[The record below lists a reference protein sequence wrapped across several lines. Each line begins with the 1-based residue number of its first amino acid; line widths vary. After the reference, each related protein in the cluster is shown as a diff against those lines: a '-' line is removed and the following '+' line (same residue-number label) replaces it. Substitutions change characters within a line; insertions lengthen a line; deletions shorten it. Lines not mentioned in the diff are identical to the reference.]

1 MTHSRRSVLW
11 RGAGLAV
18 AGTAASLAGCSGAA
32 DGGSE
37 AFDSG
42 YAAFFALND
51 WANEVAGENAE
62 FEDPVDVGQL
72 GHGWTP
78 DGTLATDV
86 AGTDAFVYLDDPEFS
101 WAQDLAETLEDDY
114 DSVAVIDGLAGLEDD
129 LLDWDHT
136 HEEEEGHDEDSH
148 DEDSH
153 DEENHDEDSH
163 DEENHDED
171 SHDEENHD
179 EDSHD
184 EENHDEDSHDEDSH
198 DEENHEEDSHDEE
211 SGDEHDHGEDR
222 QHDPHVWVD
231 PVLAADI
238 VETIATEL
246 GGADPDN
253 ADAYAAN
260 ADAYVEELDAV
271 DAAFESIAEE
281 AARDVAVLAGHN
293 SFQYLEARYGFRLHS
308 PVGVSPQNEP
318 TQSEIADTIDLV
330 DAEGIDVVLYDRFQ
344 SPRLAESIVE
354 NSDAT
359 EAVPVTP
366 AGGTTAEWNDAGYG
380 YLEQM
385 TEINLPAFERAFG
398 AQ

>member
-1 MTHSRRSVLW
+1 MTHSRRSVLR

-18 AGTAASLAGCSGAA
+18 AGTAASLAGCSGAVD
-32 DGGSE
+32 DGSAG
-37 AFDSG
+37 FDSG
-42 YAAFFALND
+42 YAAFFTLND

-101 WAQDLAETLEDDY
+101 WAQDLAETLENDY
-114 DSVAVIDGLAGLEDD
+114 DSVTVIDGLAGLEDD

-136 HEEEEGHDEDSH
+136 HEDGESQDEESHGEDGHDEDGG
-148 DEDSH
+148 DE
-153 DEENHDEDSH
+153 
-163 DEENHDED
+163 
-171 SHDEENHD
+171 
-179 EDSHD
+179 
-184 EENHDEDSHDEDSH
+184 
-198 DEENHEEDSHDEE
+198 
-211 SGDEHDHGEDR
+211 DEHDEDR

-231 PVLAADI
+231 PVFAADI
-238 VETIATEL
+238 VETIAAGL
-246 GGADPDN
+246 GEADPDN

-260 ADAYVEELDAV
+260 ADAYVEQLDAV
-271 DAAFESIAEE
+271 DDAFESIAEE

-318 TQSEIADTIDLV
+318 TQSAIADTIDLV
-330 DAEGIDVVLYDRFQ
+330 DTEGIDVVLYDRFQ

-366 AGGTTAEWNDAGYG
+366 AGGTTREWNDAGYG

-385 TEINLPAFERAFG
+385 TEINVPAFERAFG

>member
-1 MTHSRRSVLW
+1 MTHSRRSVLR

-37 AFDSG
+37 GFDSG
-42 YAAFFALND
+42 YAAFFTLND
-51 WANEVAGENAE
+51 WANEVAGDHAE

-86 AGTDAFVYLDDPEFS
+86 ASTDAFVYLDSPEFS
-101 WAQDLAETLEDDY
+101 WAQDLAETLESDY
-114 DSVAVIDGLAGLEDD
+114 DSVAVIDGLDGLEGD
-129 LLDWDHT
+129 LLDWNHT
-136 HEEEEGHDEDSH
+136 HEEGGDHDGEDG
-148 DEDSH
+148 
-153 DEENHDEDSH
+153 NHDGEDG
-163 DEENHDED
+163 NHDGED
-171 SHDEENHD
+171 GNHD
-179 EDSHD
+179 
-184 EENHDEDSHDEDSH
+184 
-198 DEENHEEDSHDEE
+198 
-211 SGDEHDHGEDR
+211 GEDGDHDGEGDDR
-222 QHDPHVWVD
+222 QYDPHVWVD

-238 VETIATEL
+238 VETIAAGL
-246 GGADPDN
+246 GEADPDN
-253 ADAYAAN
+253 ADAYVAN
-260 ADAYVEELDAV
+260 ADAYAEELDTV
-271 DAAFESIAEE
+271 DSAFQSIADE

-293 SFQYLEARYGFRLHS
+293 SFQYMEARYGFRLHS

-330 DAEGIDVVLYDRFQ
+330 DTEGIDVVLYDRFQ

-366 AGGTTAEWNDAGYG
+366 AGGTTRDWNDAGYG

-385 TEINLPAFERAFG
+385 TEVNVPAFERAFG